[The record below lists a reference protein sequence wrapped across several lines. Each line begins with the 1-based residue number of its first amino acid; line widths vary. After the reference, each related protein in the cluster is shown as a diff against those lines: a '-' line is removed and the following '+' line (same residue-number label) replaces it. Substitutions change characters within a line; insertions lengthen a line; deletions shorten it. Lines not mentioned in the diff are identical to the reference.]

1 MDLFD
6 IDAQLE
12 PLITET
18 NKEDLEDI
26 KDEFKKANFRS
37 LLTKIEPLQ
46 ENMKRTPSW
55 SLFYH
60 LFMQSAIHKS
70 VIKNKVRRSFKGCMR
85 SWSNRQLMTSCSIAT
100 LLI

>member
-26 KDEFKKANFRS
+26 KDEFKKAK
-37 LLTKIEPLQ
+37 LP
-46 ENMKRTPSW
+46 
-55 SLFYH
+55 
-60 LFMQSAIHKS
+60 
-70 VIKNKVRRSFKGCMR
+70 
-85 SWSNRQLMTSCSIAT
+85 
-100 LLI
+100 